1 MTTTTTIEVF
11 QKAAELGLTLRAKD
25 NGKLGFKPARL
36 CPAEFKAK
44 LKTHKAELL
53 TLLQA
58 KGVTWIEVHSE
69 RIGETIFFCADEA
82 TKAALVEAG
91 AEEWSIY
98 TKDELR
104 ILCEQ
109 NRVAPLSADEL
120 KQLHQIKRTFNARIK

>member
-1 MTTTTTIEVF
+1 MTALDLI
-11 QKAAELGLTLRAKD
+11 AAAGQLGLTLRAKD
-25 NGKLGFKPARL
+25 NGKLGFKPERL
-36 CPAEFKAK
+36 CPPEFKAK

-58 KGVTWIEVHSE
+58 KGVTWIEVYSD

-82 TKAALVEAG
+82 TKAALIEAG

-104 ILCEQ
+104 VLVAQ
-109 NRVAPLSADEL
+109 NRVAPFSDAEL
-120 KQLHQIKRTFNARIK
+120 RKVHELKRTFNGRIAK

>member
-1 MTTTTTIEVF
+1 MTALDLI
-11 QKAAELGLTLRAKD
+11 AAAGQLGLTLRAKD
-25 NGKLGFKPARL
+25 NGKLGFKPERL
-36 CPAEFKAK
+36 CPPEFKAK

-58 KGVTWIEVHSE
+58 KGATWIEVHSE

-82 TKAALVEAG
+82 TKAALIEAG

-104 ILCEQ
+104 VLVAQ
-109 NRVAPLSADEL
+109 NRVAPLSADEVR
-120 KQLHQIKRTFNARIK
+120 KVHEIKRTFHGRVTK